1 MSEHLQTTQSGASER
16 AALEAKLAEQER
28 QAQRTRT
35 ELVGKENFGVFDGEM
50 VPNEGEVT
58 SREYH
63 AQRPSEG
70 IVREGDRFRHTGT
83 GQFAAEGEYE
93 AQNTLVQPDYN
104 EDVQTSGSEYD
115 SMSFTQLAKEF
126 AFRESL
132 NDVAGMKEVRELAGD
147 RIMEAITRPDKPAT
161 SRDKSP
167 DEVYA
172 QEMAQFDKMVG
183 AFRGDADTVTNG
195 EGEGSELPEAAA
207 TEVSDSVTETEK
219 PDTSTEQFEL
229 NGEAVTLGAEFTDK
243 DGNRVFEVTLPDGK
257 TKLVRETDLTRTVI
271 PGVQGEGAEALEGE
285 SLEEYEARNGGAEKT
300 ETPPSN
306 VHVPN
311 YPGQEVE
318 LYKGERD
325 ERAPGFF
332 EKVKSWWG
340 EKVAF
345 AKVAFDPRMWAHAW
359 HMRQDS
365 FIERG
370 VKDTMTDDEKEK
382 KRNNNRAIWMYG
394 HFGVVLAAGIAAGM
408 GIHQA
413 IDNANAQTVGLTDGV
428 GELPQPVT
436 ESDPVVLGTATGSIN
451 GETAQPE
458 VVEPEVA
465 PVEAPAFGPEY
476 FKIPPGGG
484 GEALMNRLGI
494 PAEEWYKHQAEWA
507 AKYPN
512 ELYQMSS
519 GNYGFTRPGT
529 LSAAFQADINSL
541 VK

>member
-104 EDVQTSGSEYD
+104 EDVQTSGSEYEA
-115 SMSFTQLAKEF
+115 FGLAQLAKEF
-126 AFRESL
+126 AYRESL
-132 NDVAGMKEVRELAGD
+132 NDIAGMEEIRRLADD
-147 RIMEAITRPDKPAT
+147 RIMEAATRPDT
-161 SRDKSP
+161 SPIKAGQSA
-167 DEVYA
+167 DERYS
-172 QEMAQFDKMVG
+172 QDMAQFDAMV
-183 AFRGDADTVTNG
+183 AKFRGDADTVTGQAGDTENAEGNTVESESSVAGPEVANQDTNDNEKFQLDG
-195 EGEGSELPEAAA
+195 EI
-207 TEVSDSVTETEK
+207 
-219 PDTSTEQFEL
+219 
-229 NGEAVTLGAEFTDK
+229 VTLGAEFTDK
-243 DGNRVFEVTLPDGK
+243 DGNRVFEVTLPDGS
-257 TKLVRETDLTRTVI
+257 TKLVRETELTPAII
-271 PGVQGEGAEALEGE
+271 PGMKDTGPEAREGE
-285 SLEEYEARNGGAEKT
+285 SLEEYEARTRGDGQP
-300 ETPPSN
+300 ETPSDN
-306 VHVPN
+306 VPDSKVP
-311 YPGQEVE
+311 GKELE
-318 LYKGERD
+318 LYKGNAD
-325 ERAPGFF
+325 A
-332 EKVKSWWG
+332 EKKKGWWA
-340 EKVAF
+340 EKVAW

-359 HMRQDS
+359 HMRQAH

-370 VKDTMTDDEKEK
+370 VKDTMTDEEKEK
-382 KRNNNRAIWMYG
+382 KRNGNRAIWMYG
-394 HFGVVLAAGIAAGM
+394 HFGIALAAGIAAGL

-413 IDNANAQTVGLTDGV
+413 LDNANAQTAEAFTDGT
-428 GELPQPVT
+428 GELPHPVA

-451 GETAQPE
+451 GEAAQTE
-458 VVEPEVA
+458 VVEPEPVA
-465 PVEAPAFGPEY
+465 PVEAPTFGPEY

-494 PAEEWYKHQAEWA
+494 PVEEWYKHQAEWA